1 MFAYNQPIDVPSG
14 QIVVV
19 RDAGLPGA
27 ACPFGFYIDGQ
38 LTAHLRRGETTTLII
53 PAGSRIL
60 AVGPAGTGV
69 CDLVN
74 AEARRRET
82 TVMVEPSSVTKIR
95 LAVTQDGTY
104 MVTPTAF

>member
-1 MFAYNQPIDVPSG
+1 VFAYNKPIDGPSG

-38 LTAHLRRGETTTLII
+38 LAAHLRRAETTTLIV
-53 PAGSRIL
+53 PAGDHIL
-60 AVGPAGTGV
+60 GVGPAGTGV

-74 AEARRRET
+74 VEARRRET
-82 TVMVEPSSVTKIR
+82 TVMVEPNGIAKIR

-104 MVTPTAF
+104 LVTPTAF